1 MFAESDLLPL
11 SALQHLLFCERQCA
25 LIHLEQAWTENVFT
39 AEGRLM
45 HERVHGGGGET
56 RKGVRTAFGLA
67 VRSLRLGL
75 TGQADV
81 VEMGRGQVRPVE
93 HKRGRPK
100 RDNCDAVQLCA
111 QALCL
116 EEMLG
121 VEISAGDLFYGKT
134 RRRQEIVFDE
144 ALRAE
149 TESAARRLHELM
161 ARGVTPPP
169 VFGAHCKSCS
179 FQPDCLPGPISR
191 EKSIRRYLAAICR
204 PPAEEKE
211 A

>member
-1 MFAESDLLPL
+1 MYAESDLLPI

-25 LIHLEQAWTENVFT
+25 LIHLEQSWSENRFT
-39 AEGRLM
+39 AEGRVM

-56 RKGVRTAFGLA
+56 RKGVRTVFGLA

-75 TGQADV
+75 TGQSDV
-81 VEMGRGQVRPVE
+81 VEMGRGRIRPVE

-121 VEISAGDLFYGKT
+121 VDISAGDLFYGKT
-134 RRRQEIVFDE
+134 RRRKEVLFDA
-144 ALRAE
+144 ALRAD
-149 TESAARRLHELM
+149 TESAARRLHALM
-161 ARGVTPPP
+161 ARGETPSP
-169 VFGAHCKSCS
+169 VFGNFCKSCS
-179 FQPDCLPGPISR
+179 FQADCLPGPISR
-191 EKSIRRYLAAICR
+191 GKSVRRYLAAICR
-204 PPAEEKE
+204 PPAKE
-211 A
+211 DIL